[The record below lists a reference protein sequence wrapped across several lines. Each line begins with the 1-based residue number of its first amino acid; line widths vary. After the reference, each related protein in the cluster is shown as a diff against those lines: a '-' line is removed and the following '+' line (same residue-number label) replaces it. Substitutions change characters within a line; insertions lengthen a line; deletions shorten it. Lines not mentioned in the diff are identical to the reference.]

1 MEERQSVSPHG
12 KGLKENFKQTLRRK
26 AAEKTPRGESAA
38 EGKKGGAKSG
48 ALKALVGVLSAR
60 DAEKFTEL
68 SNGVCAALSYETE
81 ARGTARSTVLDYL
94 GLGETEKKLV
104 ISLIPESAAD
114 AVMKQIREN
123 MPLYLPGRGICF
135 ILPLS
140 GASSIVANALKK
152 SVPDAEKK
160 GGKKVK
166 KEREY
171 SLLVTA
177 MQKGFAEEAMEAAR
191 SAGAAGGT
199 VLTSAT
205 LNDKKAE
212 QLIGVTLQKET
223 DILLILVK
231 NDAKQ
236 AITQAIL
243 QKVGLKTDG
252 GGVVFSLPVDDIA
265 GVGDVGRF
273 GAENASE
280 KNAE

>member
-1 MEERQSVSPHG
+1 MEEKPGVSPQK
-12 KGLKENFKQTLRRK
+12 KGLKENVKLTLSRK
-26 AAEKTPRGESAA
+26 AAEKTRREEKNAA
-38 EGKKGGAKSG
+38 EGKGGAQSG
-48 ALKALVGVLSAR
+48 VLKALAGVLSAR
-60 DAEKFTEL
+60 DAVRFTEL
-68 SNGVCAALSYETE
+68 INGVCAALSYEAE

-104 ISLIPESAAD
+104 ISLIPEQAAD
-114 AVMKQIREN
+114 EVMKQIREN

-135 ILPLS
+135 TLPLS

-152 SVPDAEKK
+152 SVPDAGKK

-177 MQKGFAEEAMEAAR
+177 TQKGFAEEAMEAAR
-191 SAGAAGGT
+191 AAGAAGGT
-199 VLTSAT
+199 VLSAAT

-231 NDAKQ
+231 NHAKQ
-236 AITQAIL
+236 AITRAIL
-243 QKVGLKTDG
+243 QKAGLKTDG
-252 GGVVFSLPVDDIA
+252 GGVVFSLPVDEIA

-273 GAENASE
+273 GAETP
-280 KNAE
+280 

>member
-199 VLTSAT
+199 
-205 LNDKKAE
+205 
-212 QLIGVTLQKET
+212 
-223 DILLILVK
+223 
-231 NDAKQ
+231 
-236 AITQAIL
+236 
-243 QKVGLKTDG
+243 
-252 GGVVFSLPVDDIA
+252 
-265 GVGDVGRF
+265 
-273 GAENASE
+273 
-280 KNAE
+280 